1 MVQKNQNAVL
11 VRYII
16 QYIFS
21 ITLMIGYIG
30 YLFSSM
36 ANFRSGY
43 ADFQIAN
50 RVTILDA
57 QNFDEGSKNEL
68 RKGNLLQDLQ
78 VSNKIANSIKA
89 RCLPKEIKVMDN
101 FIRIVDNQRFCEKI
115 KVDQRKDG
123 RLLQQIGHVLDI
135 GFPLDKMPKLYNTL
149 IIKENHPT
157 GIGFMSFAKP

>member
-1 MVQKNQNAVL
+1 
-11 VRYII
+11 
-16 QYIFS
+16 
-21 ITLMIGYIG
+21 MIGYIG
-30 YLFSSM
+30 YFYSSM

-123 RLLQQIGHVLDI
+123 RRTLYIPDIRMTEIRAKLKNKKPLTRLERFLLISFGIHLCILKAVN
-135 GFPLDKMPKLYNTL
+135 YY
-149 IIKENHPT
+149 IK
-157 GIGFMSFAKP
+157 